1 MTPPVLLQVTDTH
14 LFADPNGE
22 LHEMNTLNS
31 LNRVLDFICRKEGQ
45 IDCLIATG
53 DIAQDSSL
61 NAYKN
66 FMLAIRKLKV
76 SCFWIPGNHDS
87 GRLMR
92 RASTGTN
99 YCQKQYT
106 VANWQ
111 IVLLDTSVKQEV
123 YGFLK
128 EEELKFLEE
137 TLYLSNNNVTIQH
150 VIIFLHHN
158 PTKTYD
164 TWSRDIGLRDH
175 SRFFKI
181 LKKYPKVRSVTFG
194 HLHQELDF
202 LQDGIRLLCTPST
215 CVQFA
220 SNTAEFAIDSR
231 SPGYRR
237 LKLCEDGCIDTK
249 VIRLNSDHEL
259 EQDYEQSMRS

>member
-22 LHEMNTLNS
+22 LHKMNTLNS
-31 LNRVLDFICRKEGQ
+31 LNRVLDFICRNERQ

-111 IVLLDTSVKQEV
+111 IVLLDTSVEHEV

-128 EEELKFLEE
+128 EEELKNKKKKKKELKQQQQA
-137 TLYLSNNNVTIQH
+137 T
-150 VIIFLHHN
+150 
-158 PTKTYD
+158 
-164 TWSRDIGLRDH
+164 RDP
-175 SRFFKI
+175 F
-181 LKKYPKVRSVTFG
+181 
-194 HLHQELDF
+194 
-202 LQDGIRLLCTPST
+202 
-215 CVQFA
+215 
-220 SNTAEFAIDSR
+220 
-231 SPGYRR
+231 
-237 LKLCEDGCIDTK
+237 ED
-249 VIRLNSDHEL
+249 
-259 EQDYEQSMRS
+259 